1 MVAENMNMQT
11 PTSIEPFS
19 LHPSLVDEDL
29 FQILESRYREAQL
42 CLAHSPLA
50 TIMLCG
56 SLLEGTLLGIAQ
68 KRPKDF
74 NTARQAPKYNN
85 KVKKFGDWSLAEFIN
100 VAHALDLF
108 PRDAKDFSHILRNFR
123 NYIHPHQQLTE
134 NFSPNKH
141 TAEACLAAVK
151 SAISHLNRHIAAVPQ
166 KKKEITTDWSQHP
179 NATHLAFAVLIG
191 AWQDKGQGDHEAVA
205 HLLGI
210 SYDEWIKMAREI
222 LNCPDS
228 PLSIT
233 NDTWKVANRAEL
245 WKQLGSR
252 ALDRDLNR
260 FRHLAISVLG
270 EADPA
275 FELPAEDRCAANIF
289 GKMPKCS
296 HTLRKGIADGLAILG
311 CQPEACS
318 NCLPGK
324 AETTCVLVIREL
336 LTRADWV
343 LWGSLNI
350 LLPSLAEAAPG
361 EFLDAIENAL
371 HATHCPFDELFA
383 QESSTG
389 GNYLSGLLYALESLA
404 WDTQYLVR
412 VCVVLAELDSHDPG
426 GQWSNRPFNS
436 LVNILLPWLPQ
447 TLASVDK
454 RNVAVRTLLNEC
466 PDTAWN
472 LIIQLLPNQLRIST
486 GSHKP
491 CWRKIIPD
499 NWEKGVSQQEYWQQ
513 ASFYSELAVTEAGQD
528 VSRLSTLIS
537 HFHNLSPT
545 AREQLLETLSSQSI
559 LDLPEEKRSLIFNRL
574 STLIY
579 KHRRI
584 PNGAE
589 EEITRI
595 EHIAEQLAPTSPF
608 NLYQQLFTSS
618 AYDFCEEGDD
628 WRERQKKLEERREAA
643 ISEIL
648 QQEGINSVI
657 RFAKT
662 VPSPNQV
669 GHALGAVADSVTELA
684 LLPSLLESGDKFF
697 VSGFVWRRHYLKGWE
712 WCDALDKS
720 DWTTEQIAQFLAY
733 LPFSSETWSRA
744 SEWLQEHEWLYWS
757 RTNANAYD
765 SDGNLAIAIDKLIE
779 HGRPHAAISCL
790 GMILYA
796 KYPIDSNQ
804 CIRALLAAT
813 SSTEPRHDVDEHHI
827 TDLIKF
833 LQAEPSVNQ
842 DDLFKVEWA
851 YVSLLDRY
859 AGAAP
864 QLLEHKLATD
874 PELFCQMIRLIYRS
888 KKEEAPRQEPT
899 EEAKALAEN
908 AWKLLHY
915 WKVPPGTQQDGTFS
929 EALFTKWLQGVKE
942 TCSESGHLDVA
953 LVKIGEVLIHTPPD
967 PGGLWIHRAAANALN
982 DKEADNMR
990 DGYRT
995 GVYNS
1000 RGFHEVDPTGAPEKE
1015 LAEQWRTKAEEVENA
1030 GFQRFATALRQLARS
1045 YDREV
1050 ERVIAQYKQECE

>member
-42 CLAHSPLA
+42 CLEHSPLA

-74 NTARQAPKYNN
+74 NTAMQAPKYNN

-123 NYIHPHQQLTE
+123 NHIHPHQQLTE

-151 SAISHLNRHIAAVPQ
+151 SAISHLNRHTATVPQ
-166 KKKEITTDWSQHP
+166 KKKKITTDWNQHP
-179 NATHLAFAVLIG
+179 DATHLALAVLIG
-191 AWQDKGQGDHEAVA
+191 VWQDKNQCDNETVA
-205 HLLGI
+205 RLLGI
-210 SYDEWIKMAREI
+210 SYDEWIKKAREI

-233 NDTWKVANRAEL
+233 NGTWKVANRTEL

-252 ALDRDLNR
+252 VLDGDLNR
-260 FRHLAISVLG
+260 FRALAVSVFG

-275 FELPAEDRCAANIF
+275 FELPVEDRYAANIF
-289 GKMPKCS
+289 GKVLKCS
-296 HTLRKGIADGLAILG
+296 HALRKGIADGLAILG
-311 CQPEACS
+311 SQPEACS

-324 AETTCVLVIREL
+324 AEATCVSVIREL
-336 LTRADWV
+336 LTEAEWV
-343 LWGSLNI
+343 LWGSLNS
-350 LLPSLAEAAPG
+350 LLPLLAEAAPS
-361 EFLDAIENAL
+361 EFLDAVESAL

-436 LVNILLPWLPQ
+436 LVTILLPWLPQ

-454 RNVAVRTLLNEC
+454 RNVAVKTLLKEW

-472 LIIQLLPNQLRIST
+472 LVIQLLPNQLRIST

-491 CWRKIIPD
+491 SWRKIIPD
-499 NWEKGVSQQEYWQQ
+499 NWKKGVSQQEYWQQ

-545 AREQLLETLSSQSI
+545 AREQLLGTLSSQSI
-559 LDLPEEKRSLIFNRL
+559 LDLPEEKRALIFNRL

-584 PNGAE
+584 PNGTE
-589 EEITRI
+589 EEIARI
-595 EHIAEQLAPTSPF
+595 EHISEQLAPTSPF
-608 NLYQQLFTSS
+608 NLYQQLFTAS
-618 AYDFCEEGDD
+618 AYDFCEEGADL
-628 WRERQKKLEERREAA
+628 RERQKKLDERREAA
-643 ISEIL
+643 VSEIL

-657 RFAKT
+657 RFAKA

-669 GHALGAVADSVTELA
+669 GHALGAVADSATELA
-684 LLPSLLESGDKFF
+684 LLPSLLESEDKFF
-697 VSGFVWRRHYLKGWE
+697 VSSFVWRRHYLKGWE
-712 WCDALDKS
+712 WCDAFDKS
-720 DWTTEQIAQFLAY
+720 DWTSEQIAQFLAF
-733 LPFSSETWSRA
+733 LPFTQGTWCRA
-744 SEWLQEHEWLYWS
+744 SEWLKEHESLYWKLA
-757 RTNANAYD
+757 NANAYE
-765 SDGNLAIAIDKLIE
+765 SDGSLAVAIDKLIE
-779 HGRPHAAISCL
+779 HGRPHAAINCL
-790 GMILYA
+790 NCMLHA
-796 KYPIDSNQ
+796 EQAIDTNQ

-813 SSTEPRHDVDEHHI
+813 SSAEPSHVVEEHHI
-827 TDLIKF
+827 TELIKF
-833 LQAEPSVNQ
+833 LQAASSVSQ
-842 DDLFKVEWA
+842 DGLLNVEWV
-851 YVSLLDRY
+851 YISILDRY
-859 AGAAP
+859 GGAAP
-864 QLLEHKLATD
+864 KLHEHRLATD
-874 PELFCQMIRLIYRS
+874 PEFFCKMVRLIYRP
-888 KKEEAPRQEPT
+888 KTEKLLQKEYS
-899 EEAKALAEN
+899 EEEKTIAAN
-908 AWKLLHY
+908 AWKLLHN
-915 WKVPPGTQQDGTFS
+915 WKIPPGTQQDGTFN
-929 EALFTKWLQGVKE
+929 EENFTKWLQSVKDIS
-942 TCSESGHLDVA
+942 TKSGHLDVA
-953 LVKIGEVLIHTPPD
+953 LVKVGEVLIHAPPD
-967 PGGLWIHRAAANALN
+967 HDGLWIHRAAADALN

-990 DGYRT
+990 DGYET
-995 GVYNS
+995 GIYNS
-1000 RGFHEVDPTGAPEKE
+1000 RGIHIVDPSGAPEKE
-1015 LAEQWRTKAEEVENA
+1015 LAEHWLRKADEVENA
-1030 GFQRFATALRQLARS
+1030 GFHRFADALRGLAAR
-1045 YDREV
+1045 YDREA
-1050 ERVIAQYKQECE
+1050 ERVIAQCKQERE